1 MTEIALLKHGPI
13 AEIRLNRPEVLNAMG
28 RNWPTDMQSAITEI
42 CDDPEIRVALLTAE
56 GRSFCSG
63 ADLPQ
68 LAADRII
75 PLAKVWRTGHDAIHV
90 LVGQRAQEREGVHRV
105 QVIDLRTVRKRMQ
118 EAHDADGLGAAQQ
131 VLSLDS
137 DRVDRNHGG
146 HVDEMFRYVQRQKE
160 DGQDKA

>member
-63 ADLPQ
+63 ADLTQ
-68 LAADRII
+68 LAAGEIGPAWFRQYILMSI
-75 PLAKVWRTGHDAIHV
+75 SLHYLH
-90 LVGQRAQEREGVHRV
+90 LV
-105 QVIDLRTVRKRMQ
+105 
-118 EAHDADGLGAAQQ
+118 
-131 VLSLDS
+131 
-137 DRVDRNHGG
+137 
-146 HVDEMFRYVQRQKE
+146 QKHFL
-160 DGQDKA
+160 